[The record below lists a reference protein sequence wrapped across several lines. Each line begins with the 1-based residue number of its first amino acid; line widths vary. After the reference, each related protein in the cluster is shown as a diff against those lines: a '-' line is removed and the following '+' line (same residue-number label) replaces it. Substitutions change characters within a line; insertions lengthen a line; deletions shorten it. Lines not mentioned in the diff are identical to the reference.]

1 MSIDDARGLYKCF
14 ACGAGGDV
22 SNFIREYDYLDKVR
36 SCGKEKEMGYM
47 TAVEY
52 AVREFGNGEY
62 DSDNWN
68 FMVVK
73 ERGDSRV

>member
-1 MSIDDARGLYKCF
+1 
-14 ACGAGGDV
+14 
-22 SNFIREYDYLDKVR
+22 
-36 SCGKEKEMGYM
+36 M